1 MLSLYLLCLAFF
13 VDGLSAWISENCTW
27 FAVNSTRYWKLVCGV
42 MGVIEEIKA
51 PLTAVALSRKRKE
64 NHHQSASNRVI
75 LSAT

>member
-1 MLSLYLLCLAFF
+1 MLRLYLLCCAVF

-27 FAVNSTRYWKLVCGV
+27 FAANSNRYWKLVCGI

-51 PLTAVALSRKRKE
+51 HAIAVSFSGKLKD
-64 NHHQSASNRVI
+64 NHRQSASNRVI